1 MTAQG
6 NSTARFYYSMPS
18 PCPYIDGRMER
29 RIFVDLT
36 GPQAVLSYD
45 LLSEAGFRRS
55 LGFAYR
61 PACPGCNA
69 CVAVRIPVARFELT
83 RQWRRVLS
91 RNDDLAGELRPAQAT
106 AEQYALFSRYQV
118 GRHRDGE
125 MARMDYEDYR
135 TMIEV
140 GAIASNVLEIR
151 DRHGNLMGACLIDRM
166 GRGYS
171 AVYSFYE
178 PEAPQRSLGSYLVLW
193 LIDEARRTG
202 LDHVYLGYWIG
213 QSPKMAYKVRF
224 QPLEALTRE
233 GWQPIGPDGI
243 AQRPLATGRPRLPFA
258 ATD

>member
-1 MTAQG
+1 MTVSG
-6 NSTARFYYSMPS
+6 SSSARFYYSMPS
-18 PCPYIDGRMER
+18 PCPYLEGKMER

-69 CVAVRIPVARFELT
+69 CVAVRIPVERFELS
-83 RQWRRVLS
+83 RQWRRVLAA
-91 RNDDLAGELRPAQAT
+91 NADLTAQIRPAIAT

-125 MARMDYEDYR
+125 MARMDFEDYR

-140 GAIASNVLEIR
+140 GAASSHVVEFR
-151 DRHGNLMGACLIDRM
+151 DAHGNLMAGCLVDRM
-166 GRGYS
+166 ASGFS

-178 PEAPQRSLGSYLVLW
+178 PETPKRSLGSHVVLA
-193 LIDEARRTG
+193 LIDTARAEG
-202 LDHVYLGYWIG
+202 LPHVYLGYWIG
-213 QSPKMAYKVRF
+213 ESDKMAYKVRF

-233 GWQPIGPDGI
+233 GWRALDTQ
-243 AQRPLATGRPRLPFA
+243 GRIVQKPAEPA
-258 ATD
+258 

>member
-18 PCPYIDGRMER
+18 PCPYLDGRMER

-69 CVAVRIPVARFELT
+69 CVAVRIPVERFQTT
-83 RQWRRVLS
+83 RQWRRVQAK
-91 RNDDLAGELRPAQAT
+91 NDDLVSEICAPIAT
-106 AEQYALFSRYQV
+106 AEQYALFQRYQT

-125 MARMDYEDYR
+125 MARMDFEDYR

-140 GAIASNVLEIR
+140 GANDSNVVEVR
-151 DRHGNLMGACLIDRM
+151 DRHGTLMGASLIDRM
-166 GRGYS
+166 NGGLS

-178 PEAPQRSLGSYLVLW
+178 PETPERSLGSYLILM
-193 LIDEARRTG
+193 LLETARRQG
-202 LDHVYLGYWIG
+202 LAHVYLGYWIG
-213 QSPKMAYKVRF
+213 QSAKMAYKIRF

-233 GWQPIGPDGI
+233 GWLPIDKNGTLGP
-243 AQRPLATGRPRLPFA
+243 A
-258 ATD
+258 

>member
-18 PCPYIDGRMER
+18 PCPYLDRRMER

-69 CVAVRIPVARFELT
+69 CVAVRIPVARFEYT
-83 RQWRRVLS
+83 RQWRRVLAKN
-91 RNDDLAGELRPAQAT
+91 RDLHAEICAPIAT
-106 AEQYALFSRYQV
+106 AEQYALFARYQV

-125 MARMDYEDYR
+125 MARMDFEDYR

-140 GAIASNVLEIR
+140 GANASNVVEVR
-151 DRHGNLMGACLIDRM
+151 DRHGTLMGASLVDRM
-166 GRGYS
+166 QSGLS

-178 PEAPQRSLGSYLVLW
+178 PEMPERSLGSHLILTLV
-193 LIDEARRTG
+193 EAAQRAQ
-202 LDHVYLGYWIG
+202 LAHVYLGYWIG
-213 QSPKMAYKVRF
+213 ESAKMAYKVRF
-224 QPLEALTRE
+224 QPLEALTRD
-233 GWQPIGPDGI
+233 GWLPIDQNG
-243 AQRPLATGRPRLPFA
+243 AVL
-258 ATD
+258 

>member
-6 NSTARFYYSMPS
+6 SSTARFYYSMPS
-18 PCPYIDGRMER
+18 PCPYIEGRMER

-69 CVAVRIPVARFELT
+69 CVAVRIPVDRFDLT
-83 RQWRRVLS
+83 RQWRRVLA
-91 RNDDLAGELRPAQAT
+91 RNADLAGEFRPAIAT

-125 MARMDYEDYR
+125 MARMDFEDYR

-140 GAIASNVLEIR
+140 GAIASNVLEVR

-178 PEAPQRSLGSYLVLW
+178 PEAPTRSLGSYLILW
-193 LIDEARRTG
+193 LVEEARRAG
-202 LDHVYLGYWIG
+202 LDHVYLGYWIH
-213 QSPKMAYKVRF
+213 QSDKMSYKVRF
-224 QPLEALTRE
+224 QPLEALARE
-233 GWQPIGPDGI
+233 GWHPIDQSGV
-243 AQRPLATGRPRLPFA
+243 ARPAVALARTGNRRA
-258 ATD
+258 ASD

>member
-1 MTAQG
+1 MTVSG
-6 NSTARFYYSMPS
+6 SSSARFYYSMPS
-18 PCPYIDGRMER
+18 PCPYLEGKMER

-69 CVAVRIPVARFELT
+69 CVAVRIPVERFEMT
-83 RQWRRVLS
+83 RQWRRVLAA
-91 RNDDLAGELRPAQAT
+91 NADLTAQIRPAIAT

-125 MARMDYEDYR
+125 MARMDFEDYR

-140 GAIASNVLEIR
+140 GAASSHVVEFR
-151 DRHGNLMGACLIDRM
+151 DGHGNLMAGCLVDRM
-166 GRGYS
+166 ASGFS

-178 PEAPQRSLGSYLVLW
+178 PETPKRSLGTHVVLA
-193 LIDEARRTG
+193 LIDTARAEG
-202 LDHVYLGYWIG
+202 LPHVYLGYWIG
-213 QSPKMAYKVRF
+213 ESNKMAYKVRF

-233 GWQPIGPDGI
+233 GWRALDTQ
-243 AQRPLATGRPRLPFA
+243 GRIVQKPAEPA
-258 ATD
+258 

>member
-18 PCPYIDGRMER
+18 PCPYLEGRMER

-69 CVAVRIPVARFELT
+69 CVAVRIPVDRFVAT

-91 RNDDLAGELRPAQAT
+91 RNSDLVAELRPPVAT
-106 AEQYALFSRYQV
+106 AEQYALFARYQV

-125 MARMDYEDYR
+125 MARMDFEDYR

-140 GAIASNVLEIR
+140 GANASNVVEVR
-151 DRHGNLMGACLIDRM
+151 DRHGTLMGASLVDRM
-166 GRGYS
+166 GHGLS

-178 PEAPQRSLGSYLVLW
+178 PETPERSLGSYLILKM
-193 LIDEARRTG
+193 IDEARAQG
-202 LDHVYLGYWIG
+202 LTHVYLGYWIAD
-213 QSPKMAYKVRF
+213 SVKMAYKVRF

-233 GWQPIGPDGI
+233 GWMAVDENGEIQP
-243 AQRPLATGRPRLPFA
+243 ASV
-258 ATD
+258 

>member
-1 MTAQG
+1 MTVSG
-6 NSTARFYYSMPS
+6 SSSARFYYSMPS
-18 PCPYIDGRMER
+18 PCPYLEGKMER

-69 CVAVRIPVARFELT
+69 CVAVRIPVDRFEMT
-83 RQWRRVLS
+83 RQWRRVLAA
-91 RNDDLAGELRPAQAT
+91 NADLTAQIRPAIAT

-125 MARMDYEDYR
+125 MARMDFEDYR

-140 GAIASNVLEIR
+140 GAASSHVVEFR
-151 DRHGNLMGACLIDRM
+151 DRHGNLMAGCLVDRM
-166 GRGYS
+166 ASGFS

-178 PEAPQRSLGSYLVLW
+178 PETPKRSLGSHVVLA
-193 LIDEARRTG
+193 LIDTARAEG
-202 LDHVYLGYWIG
+202 LPHVYLGYWIG
-213 QSPKMAYKVRF
+213 ESDKMAYKVRF

-233 GWQPIGPDGI
+233 GWRALDTQ
-243 AQRPLATGRPRLPFA
+243 GRIVQKPAEPA
-258 ATD
+258 

>member
-69 CVAVRIPVARFELT
+69 CVAVRIPVDQFAMT
-83 RQWRRVLS
+83 RQWRRVLA
-91 RNDDLAGELRPAQAT
+91 RNADLSGEFRPAVAT

-125 MARMDYEDYR
+125 MARMDFEDYR

-140 GAIASNVLEIR
+140 GAIASNVLEVR

-178 PEAPQRSLGSYLVLW
+178 PETPARSLGSYLILW
-193 LIDEARRTG
+193 LVEEARRNG
-202 LDHVYLGYWIG
+202 LDHVYLGYWI
-213 QSPKMAYKVRF
+213 QNSDKMSYKVRF

-233 GWQPIGPDGI
+233 GWHPVDQNGVAKRAWPAPK
-243 AQRPLATGRPRLPFA
+243 GRPRFPA
-258 ATD
+258 SD

>member
-1 MTAQG
+1 MTVTG
-6 NSTARFYYSMPS
+6 SSTARFYYSMPS
-18 PCPYIDGRMER
+18 PCPYLEGRMER

-69 CVAVRIPVARFELT
+69 CVAVRIPAARFDLT
-83 RQWRRVLS
+83 RQWRRVLA
-91 RNDDLAGELRPAQAT
+91 RNADIHADLRPATAT
-106 AEQYALFSRYQV
+106 AEQYALFSRYQT

-125 MARMDYEDYR
+125 MARMDFEDYR

-140 GAIASNVLEIR
+140 GAAASHVVEFR
-151 DRHGNLMGACLIDRM
+151 DRHGNLMAACLVDRM
-166 GRGYS
+166 QTGFS

-178 PEAPQRSLGSYLVLW
+178 PETPKRSLGSLIVLW
-193 LIDEARRTG
+193 LIDAARREG
-202 LDHVYLGYWIG
+202 LEHVYLGYWIG
-213 QSPKMAYKVRF
+213 ASDKMAYKVRF

-233 GWQPIGPDGI
+233 GWRALTPLPASPPMSASGP
-243 AQRPLATGRPRLPFA
+243 
-258 ATD
+258 